1 MRLHFL
7 VIDPQ
12 TDGGHCPAMQ
22 LDEET
27 GDLAFVGETITDPD
41 DLAQLQASSG
51 ISSGESGVRIPRRM
65 RRLVLEKLLELE
77 AEDPTVP

>member
-1 MRLHFL
+1 MRRRFL

-12 TDGGHCPAMQ
+12 TEGGHCPAMQ

-27 GDLAFVGETITDPD
+27 GDLAFAGETITDPD

-51 ISSGESGVRIPRRM
+51 ISPGESGVRIPRRM